1 MPMRTSIFLATAAIQ
16 RVSGWLWW
24 VNRRFS
30 RALYRPRANISDRLH
45 LGSGPYTVEGW
56 TNLDYS
62 VHVLL
67 SRIPLVARLLY
78 LCGLLSAGQYESY
91 VTGRWRRVQ
100 FWDLRY
106 PLPFPDCTFDYIYS
120 SHVLE
125 HLFPQD
131 ANRLLRECY
140 RIMKNGGVMRVV
152 VPDMYMVASQ
162 YVSAML
168 VYQESMSSVET
179 RTNFLGREIRV
190 QEVPDAFV
198 AEFFDPDPGHRLAF
212 GHAWMYDFWSL
223 KLRLEKIGFSDIVKC
238 RFREGGVPDLELLD
252 QRPDNSLH
260 VECRKVVES
269 R

>member
-1 MPMRTSIFLATAAIQ
+1 LAARTSVFLATAVIQ

-24 VNRRFS
+24 ANLRLRR
-30 RALYRPRANISDRLH
+30 RPYCPRANIENRLH
-45 LGSGPYTVEGW
+45 LASGPYAVEGW

-62 VHVLL
+62 IHVLL
-67 SRIPLVARLLY
+67 SRIPLVPWFAY
-78 LCGLLSAGQYESY
+78 LCGLLSTDRYELY
-91 VTGRWRRVQ
+91 VTGQWRRVQ

-106 PLPFPDCTFDYIYS
+106 PLPFPDCTFNYIYS
-120 SHVLE
+120 SHLFE

-131 ANRLLRECY
+131 GNRLFRECY
-140 RIMKNGGVMRVV
+140 RVLKGRGSMRVV
-152 VPDMYMVASQ
+152 VPDTYMAASQ

-168 VYQESMSSVET
+168 AHEKSMSFGET
-179 RTNFLGREIRV
+179 RTHFLGHEIKV

-198 AEFFDPDPGHRLAF
+198 AEFFDPDPVHQLAF

-223 KLRLEKIGFSDIVKC
+223 KSRLETAGFSDVVQC

-252 QRPDNSLH
+252 RRPDNSLH
-260 VECRKVVES
+260 VECRKLVES